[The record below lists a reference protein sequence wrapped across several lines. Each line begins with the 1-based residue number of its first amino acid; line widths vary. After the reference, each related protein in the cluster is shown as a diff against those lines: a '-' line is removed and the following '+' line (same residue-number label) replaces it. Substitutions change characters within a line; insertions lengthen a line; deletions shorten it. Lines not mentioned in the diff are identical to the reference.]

1 MLAGHFATA
10 LVAQQRTTARR
21 FPGTLLGWYLVV
33 SQVPDLL
40 WLSFHYLG
48 LEPTHPGNLFDVTL
62 QTLSVDMVFSHDLVP
77 IVGWA
82 VLFSVLGAIV
92 FEDRRVGLATAVL
105 IGLHALTDY
114 IGGYPHH
121 VIGPET
127 AAIGTGL
134 YLTAPFVAVALE
146 VLYTVGFVGWFLAE
160 ERRRG
165 NVRSA
170 GNRRAL
176 VGLFV
181 FNILFMAS
189 IAATSM
195 REWFGLPEVA
205 LPFETTIPTLAVTYL
220 SMGAFLWWVVR
231 SGQSADASP
240 SRTSPSPTSP
250 SPTSPSPTSPSP
262 ALS

>member
-10 LVAQQRTTARR
+10 LVAQQHTTAPR
-21 FPGTLLGWYLVV
+21 FPVALLGWYLLV
-33 SQVPDLL
+33 SQMPDLL
-40 WLSFHYLG
+40 WLTFHYLG
-48 LEPTHPGNLFDVTL
+48 LEPTQPGDLFDVTL
-62 QTLSVDMVFSHDLVP
+62 QTLSADMVFSHDLVP

-82 VLFSVLGAIV
+82 ILFGVLGAV
-92 FEDRRVGLATAVL
+92 MFKDQRVGWATVVL

-114 IGGYPHH
+114 LGGYPHH
-121 VIGPET
+121 VLGPET
-127 AAIGTGL
+127 ATVGTGL
-134 YLTAPFVAVALE
+134 YLTAPFVAIALE
-146 VLYTVGFVGWFLAE
+146 AVYTVGFVGWFLVE

-165 NVRSA
+165 IVRST

-205 LPFETTIPTLAVTYL
+205 LPFETTVPTLAVTYL
-220 SMGAFLWWVVR
+220 SMGVFLWWVVR
-231 SGQSADASP
+231 DGRGSSLSAP
-240 SRTSPSPTSP
+240 PRP
-250 SPTSPSPTSPSP
+250 
-262 ALS
+262 

>member
-10 LVAQQRTTARR
+10 LVARQRTTARR
-21 FPGTLLGWYLVV
+21 FSGTLLGWYLVI

-48 LEPTHPGNLFDVTL
+48 LEPTQPGDLFDVTL

-82 VLFSVLGAIV
+82 MLFGVLGAVV
-92 FEDRRVGLATAVL
+92 FKDQRVGLASVVL

-114 IGGYPHH
+114 LGGYPHH
-121 VIGPET
+121 VLGPET
-127 AAIGTGL
+127 ASVGTGL
-134 YLTAPFVAVALE
+134 YLTAPFAGVALE
-146 VLYTVGFVGWFLAE
+146 AVYTVGFVGWFLVE

-165 NVRSA
+165 TVRSA

-189 IAATSM
+189 IATTSM

-205 LPFETTIPTLAVTYL
+205 LPFETTVPTLAVTYL
-220 SMGAFLWWVVR
+220 SMGAFFWWVVR
-231 SGQSADASP
+231 ADRASSLSALP
-240 SRTSPSPTSP
+240 RP
-250 SPTSPSPTSPSP
+250 
-262 ALS
+262 

>member
-21 FPGTLLGWYLVV
+21 FPATLLGWYLVV
-33 SQVPDLL
+33 SQLPDLL

-48 LEPTHPGNLFDVTL
+48 LEPTQPGDLFDVTL

-77 IVGWA
+77 IMGWA
-82 VLFSVLGAIV
+82 VLFGVLGAVV
-92 FEDRRVGLATAVL
+92 FKDRRVGLASVVL

-114 IGGYPHH
+114 LGGYPHH
-121 VIGPET
+121 VLGPET
-127 AAIGTGL
+127 ATVGTGL
-134 YLTAPFVAVALE
+134 YLTAPFVAIALE
-146 VLYTVGFVGWFLAE
+146 AVYSVGFVGWFLVE

-165 NVRSA
+165 IVRSV

-181 FNILFMAS
+181 FNIVFMAS

-195 REWFGLPEVA
+195 REWFGLPEFA

-231 SGQSADASP
+231 DGRASSP
-240 SRTSPSPTSP
+240 SAPPRP
-250 SPTSPSPTSPSP
+250 
-262 ALS
+262 